1 MLVRLGVVACLFWLH
16 FAYATTLKIINIVPF
31 GSSSVKILF
40 NQEVKK
46 FKEVSLKN
54 FKSYLELE
62 AILTIP
68 KKHYQFSKQSSIT
81 IAQFSPK
88 LARVVISH
96 APKMTYEVKILKD
109 KLYVSIVEKKPLVR
123 HQMAPK
129 PPKHHAL
136 KHPTP
141 KPAPKSIKKEAKE
154 KTPIKHAHSKH
165 AHSPL
170 NERSAK
176 KEIPKKEIP
185 KKEILK
191 KEILKKEILKKEI
204 PKKEILKKEIP
215 KKEILKKEIP
225 KKEIPKKEILK
236 KEILK
241 KEILKKEILKKE
253 IPKKE
258 ILKKEIPKKEI
269 LKKEIPKKEIP
280 KKEILKKEIPK
291 KEILKKEILK
301 KEILKKEIP
310 KKEILKKEIPKK
322 EAENESKNQV
332 FIAEKNDTFIKTKRK
347 KHKKIVLD
355 AGHGGKDCGAMSAN
369 LVCEKD
375 IVLEVVKFLHK
386 ELKKRGY
393 SVLLT
398 RDKDIYI
405 DLVGRTEL
413 ANRKSADLFISV
425 HANSIPKHSTSN
437 AHGIETYF
445 LSTARSERARK
456 VAEQENK
463 DDVNLMDY
471 FSKSLLL
478 NSLNTQRLIVSN
490 KLAIDVQYGML
501 QSIRKNYPDV
511 VDGGVREGPFW
522 VLAGALMPS
531 ILIEIGYNS
540 HAIESKRIQS
550 KPYQKIL
557 AKGIADGIDSFF
569 SKND

>member
-16 FAYATTLKIINIVPF
+16 FACATTLKIINIVPF

-96 APKMTYEVKILKD
+96 ASKMTYEIKIFKD
-109 KLYVSIVEKKPLVR
+109 KLYVSIVEKKPLIR
-123 HQMAPK
+123 HQMVLK

-136 KHPTP
+136 KHTTPKPTP
-141 KPAPKSIKKEAKE
+141 KPIKKEAKE
-154 KTPIKHAHSKH
+154 KTPTKHVHSKH
-165 AHSPL
+165 AHPPL

-176 KEIPKKEIP
+176 KEIPKKE
-185 KKEILK
+185 
-191 KEILKKEILKKEI
+191 
-204 PKKEILKKEIP
+204 
-215 KKEILKKEIP
+215 
-225 KKEIPKKEILK
+225 
-236 KEILK
+236 
-241 KEILKKEILKKE
+241 
-253 IPKKE
+253 
-258 ILKKEIPKKEI
+258 
-269 LKKEIPKKEIP
+269 
-280 KKEILKKEIPK
+280 
-291 KEILKKEILK
+291 
-301 KEILKKEIP
+301 
-310 KKEILKKEIPKK
+310 
-322 EAENESKNQV
+322 AENEGKNQV
-332 FIAEKNDTFIKTKRK
+332 FIAEKNDAFIKTKRK

>member
-1 MLVRLGVVACLFWLH
+1 MH

-31 GSSSVKILF
+31 GSSSVKISF
-40 NQEVKK
+40 NQEIKK

-81 IAQFSPK
+81 IVQFSPK

-109 KLYVSIVEKKPLVR
+109 KLYVSIVEKKPLSR

-154 KTPIKHAHSKH
+154 VKEKTPTKHARSKH
-165 AHSPL
+165 AHSQW

-176 KEIPKKEIP
+176 KEIP
-185 KKEILK
+185 
-191 KEILKKEILKKEI
+191 
-204 PKKEILKKEIP
+204 
-215 KKEILKKEIP
+215 
-225 KKEIPKKEILK
+225 
-236 KEILK
+236 
-241 KEILKKEILKKE
+241 
-253 IPKKE
+253 
-258 ILKKEIPKKEI
+258 
-269 LKKEIPKKEIP
+269 
-280 KKEILKKEIPK
+280 
-291 KEILKKEILK
+291 
-301 KEILKKEIP
+301 
-310 KKEILKKEIPKK
+310 KKEIPKK

-332 FIAEKNDTFIKTKRK
+332 FIAEKNDAFIKTKRK

-405 DLVGRTEL
+405 DLVARTEL
-413 ANRKSADLFISV
+413 ANKKSADLFISV
-425 HANSIPKHSTSN
+425 HANSIPKRSTSN

-463 DDVNLMDY
+463 DNVNLMDY

-501 QSIRKNYPDV
+501 QSVRKNYPDV

>member
-16 FAYATTLKIINIVPF
+16 YAYATTLKITNIVPF
-31 GSSSVKILF
+31 GSSSVRISF

-68 KKHYQFSKQSSIT
+68 KKHYQFSKQSFIT

-88 LARVVISH
+88 LVRVVIGY

-109 KLYVSIVEKKPLVR
+109 KLYVSIMEKKPLIR
-123 HQMAPK
+123 HQMALK

-136 KHPTP
+136 KHQTPKPTP
-141 KPAPKSIKKEAKE
+141 KPIKKEAKKTKE
-154 KTPIKHAHSKH
+154 KTPTKHAHSKH

-176 KEIPKKEIP
+176 KEIPKKE
-185 KKEILK
+185 
-191 KEILKKEILKKEI
+191 
-204 PKKEILKKEIP
+204 
-215 KKEILKKEIP
+215 
-225 KKEIPKKEILK
+225 
-236 KEILK
+236 
-241 KEILKKEILKKE
+241 
-253 IPKKE
+253 
-258 ILKKEIPKKEI
+258 
-269 LKKEIPKKEIP
+269 
-280 KKEILKKEIPK
+280 
-291 KEILKKEILK
+291 
-301 KEILKKEIP
+301 
-310 KKEILKKEIPKK
+310 
-322 EAENESKNQV
+322 AENESKNPI
-332 FIAEKNDTFIKTKRK
+332 FITEKNDTWIKTKRK

-393 SVLLT
+393 SILLT

-405 DLVGRTEL
+405 DLVARTEL
-413 ANRKSADLFISV
+413 ANKKSADLFISV
-425 HANSIPKHSTSN
+425 HANSIPKRSTSN

-471 FSKSLLL
+471 FSKSLFL

-501 QSIRKNYPDV
+501 QSVRKNYPDV

>member
-16 FAYATTLKIINIVPF
+16 FAYATTLKIISIVPF

-96 APKMTYEVKILKD
+96 APKMTYEIKILKD

-136 KHPTP
+136 KHQTP
-141 KPAPKSIKKEAKE
+141 KPAPKPIKKEAKEAKE

-170 NERSAK
+170 NERSTK

-185 KKEILK
+185 KKEI
-191 KEILKKEILKKEI
+191 
-204 PKKEILKKEIP
+204 P
-215 KKEILKKEIP
+215 KKEIP
-225 KKEIPKKEILK
+225 KKEIP
-236 KEILK
+236 
-241 KEILKKEILKKE
+241 
-253 IPKKE
+253 
-258 ILKKEIPKKEI
+258 
-269 LKKEIPKKEIP
+269 
-280 KKEILKKEIPK
+280 
-291 KEILKKEILK
+291 
-301 KEILKKEIP
+301 
-310 KKEILKKEIPKK
+310 KKEIPKK

-332 FIAEKNDTFIKTKRK
+332 FIAEKNDAFIKTKRK

>member
-16 FAYATTLKIINIVPF
+16 YAYATTLKITNIVPF
-31 GSSSVKILF
+31 GSSSVKMVF
-40 NQEVKK
+40 NQEIKK
-46 FKEVSLKN
+46 FKEVPLKN

-68 KKHYQFSKQSSIT
+68 KKHYQFSKQSFIT

-88 LARVVISH
+88 LARVVIGY
-96 APKMTYEVKILKD
+96 APKMTYEIKILKD
-109 KLYVSIVEKKPLVR
+109 KLYVSIVEKKPLIR
-123 HQMAPK
+123 HQMVLK

-141 KPAPKSIKKEAKE
+141 KPIKKEAKEAKE
-154 KTPIKHAHSKH
+154 KTPTKHAHSKH
-165 AHSPL
+165 AHSQL

-185 KKEILK
+185 KKE
-191 KEILKKEILKKEI
+191 
-204 PKKEILKKEIP
+204 
-215 KKEILKKEIP
+215 
-225 KKEIPKKEILK
+225 
-236 KEILK
+236 
-241 KEILKKEILKKE
+241 
-253 IPKKE
+253 
-258 ILKKEIPKKEI
+258 
-269 LKKEIPKKEIP
+269 
-280 KKEILKKEIPK
+280 
-291 KEILKKEILK
+291 
-301 KEILKKEIP
+301 
-310 KKEILKKEIPKK
+310 
-322 EAENESKNQV
+322 AENESKNQI

-405 DLVGRTEL
+405 DLVARTEL
-413 ANRKSADLFISV
+413 ANKKSADLFISV

-478 NSLNTQRLIVSN
+478 NSLNTQRLIISN

-501 QSIRKNYPDV
+501 QSVRKNYPDV

>member
-1 MLVRLGVVACLFWLH
+1 MLVRLGVVACLLWLH
-16 FAYATTLKIINIVPF
+16 FACATTLKITNIVPF

-46 FKEVSLKN
+46 FKEVPLKN

-62 AILTIP
+62 AVLTIP
-68 KKHYQFSKQSSIT
+68 KKHYQFSKQSFIT

-88 LARVVISH
+88 LVRVVIGY
-96 APKMTYEVKILKD
+96 APKMTYEIKILKD
-109 KLYVSIVEKKPLVR
+109 KLYVSIVEKKPLIR
-123 HQMAPK
+123 HQMVLK

-136 KHPTP
+136 KHTTPKPTP
-141 KPAPKSIKKEAKE
+141 KPIKKEAKKSKETKE
-154 KTPIKHAHSKH
+154 KTPTKHAHSKH

-170 NERSAK
+170 NERSA
-176 KEIPKKEIP
+176 
-185 KKEILK
+185 
-191 KEILKKEILKKEI
+191 
-204 PKKEILKKEIP
+204 
-215 KKEILKKEIP
+215 
-225 KKEIPKKEILK
+225 KKEILK

-253 IPKKE
+253 I
-258 ILKKEIPKKEI
+258 L
-269 LKKEIPKKEIP
+269 
-280 KKEILKKEIPK
+280 
-291 KEILKKEILK
+291 
-301 KEILKKEIP
+301 
-310 KKEILKKEIPKK
+310 KK

>member
-16 FAYATTLKIINIVPF
+16 FAYATTLKITNIVPF

-40 NQEVKK
+40 NQEIKK
-46 FKEVSLKN
+46 FKEVPLKN

-62 AILTIP
+62 AVLTIP
-68 KKHYQFSKQSSIT
+68 KKHYQFSKQSFIT

-88 LARVVISH
+88 LARVVIGY
-96 APKMTYEVKILKD
+96 APKMTYEIKILKD
-109 KLYVSIVEKKPLVR
+109 KLYVSIVEKKPLAR
-123 HQMAPK
+123 HQMVLK

-136 KHPTP
+136 KHTTPKPTP
-141 KPAPKSIKKEAKE
+141 KPIKKEAKKSKETKE
-154 KTPIKHAHSKH
+154 KTLIKHAHSKH

-176 KEIPKKEIP
+176 KEIPKKE
-185 KKEILK
+185 
-191 KEILKKEILKKEI
+191 
-204 PKKEILKKEIP
+204 
-215 KKEILKKEIP
+215 
-225 KKEIPKKEILK
+225 
-236 KEILK
+236 
-241 KEILKKEILKKE
+241 
-253 IPKKE
+253 
-258 ILKKEIPKKEI
+258 
-269 LKKEIPKKEIP
+269 
-280 KKEILKKEIPK
+280 
-291 KEILKKEILK
+291 
-301 KEILKKEIP
+301 
-310 KKEILKKEIPKK
+310 
-322 EAENESKNQV
+322 AENKGKNQV
-332 FIAEKNDTFIKTKRK
+332 FIAEKNDTSIKTKRK

-405 DLVGRTEL
+405 DLVARTEL
-413 ANRKSADLFISV
+413 ANKKGADLFISV

>member
-1 MLVRLGVVACLFWLH
+1 MLVRLGVVACLLWLH
-16 FAYATTLKIINIVPF
+16 FAYATTLKITNIVPF

-62 AILTIP
+62 AVLTIP
-68 KKHYQFSKQSSIT
+68 KKHYQFSKQSFIT

-88 LARVVISH
+88 LARVVIGY
-96 APKMTYEVKILKD
+96 APKMTYEIKILKD
-109 KLYVSIVEKKPLVR
+109 KLYVSIVEKKPLAR
-123 HQMAPK
+123 HQMVLK

-136 KHPTP
+136 KHTTPKPTP
-141 KPAPKSIKKEAKE
+141 KPIKKEAKEAKE

-165 AHSPL
+165 THSPL
-170 NERSAK
+170 NERSV
-176 KEIPKKEIP
+176 
-185 KKEILK
+185 KKEIL
-191 KEILKKEILKKEI
+191 
-204 PKKEILKKEIP
+204 
-215 KKEILKKEIP
+215 
-225 KKEIPKKEILK
+225 
-236 KEILK
+236 
-241 KEILKKEILKKE
+241 
-253 IPKKE
+253 
-258 ILKKEIPKKEI
+258 
-269 LKKEIPKKEIP
+269 
-280 KKEILKKEIPK
+280 
-291 KEILKKEILK
+291 
-301 KEILKKEIP
+301 
-310 KKEILKKEIPKK
+310 KK

-332 FIAEKNDTFIKTKRK
+332 FIAEKNDAFIKTKRK

-405 DLVGRTEL
+405 DLVARTEL
-413 ANRKSADLFISV
+413 ANKKSADLFISV

-501 QSIRKNYPDV
+501 QSVRKNYPDV

>member
-1 MLVRLGVVACLFWLH
+1 MH

-31 GSSSVKILF
+31 GSSSVKISF
-40 NQEVKK
+40 NQEIKK

-96 APKMTYEVKILKD
+96 ATKMTYEVKILKD
-109 KLYVSIVEKKPLVR
+109 KLYVSIMEKKPLTK

-129 PPKHHAL
+129 PPKHRTL

-154 KTPIKHAHSKH
+154 VKEKTPTKHVRSKH
-165 AHSPL
+165 VHSQL
-170 NERSAK
+170 NERSA
-176 KEIPKKEIP
+176 
-185 KKEILK
+185 
-191 KEILKKEILKKEI
+191 
-204 PKKEILKKEIP
+204 
-215 KKEILKKEIP
+215 
-225 KKEIPKKEILK
+225 
-236 KEILK
+236 
-241 KEILKKEILKKE
+241 
-253 IPKKE
+253 
-258 ILKKEIPKKEI
+258 
-269 LKKEIPKKEIP
+269 
-280 KKEILKKEIPK
+280 
-291 KEILKKEILK
+291 
-301 KEILKKEIP
+301 
-310 KKEILKKEIPKK
+310 KKEIPKK

-332 FIAEKNDTFIKTKRK
+332 FIAEKNDAFIKTKRK

-405 DLVGRTEL
+405 DLVARTEL
-413 ANRKSADLFISV
+413 ANKKSADLFISV
-425 HANSIPKHSTSN
+425 HANSIPKRSTSN

-463 DDVNLMDY
+463 DNVNLMDY

>member
-16 FAYATTLKIINIVPF
+16 FAYATTLKITNIVPF

-40 NQEVKK
+40 NQEIKK
-46 FKEVSLKN
+46 FKEVPLKN

-62 AILTIP
+62 AVLTIP
-68 KKHYQFSKQSSIT
+68 KKHYQFSKQSFIT

-88 LARVVISH
+88 LARVVIGY
-96 APKMTYEVKILKD
+96 APKMTYEIKILKD
-109 KLYVSIVEKKPLVR
+109 KLYVSIVEKKPLIR
-123 HQMAPK
+123 HQMVLK

-136 KHPTP
+136 KHTTPKPTP
-141 KPAPKSIKKEAKE
+141 KPIKKEAKKTKE
-154 KTPIKHAHSKH
+154 KTPTKHAHSKH
-165 AHSPL
+165 THSPL
-170 NERSAK
+170 NERSA
-176 KEIPKKEIP
+176 
-185 KKEILK
+185 
-191 KEILKKEILKKEI
+191 
-204 PKKEILKKEIP
+204 
-215 KKEILKKEIP
+215 
-225 KKEIPKKEILK
+225 
-236 KEILK
+236 
-241 KEILKKEILKKE
+241 
-253 IPKKE
+253 
-258 ILKKEIPKKEI
+258 
-269 LKKEIPKKEIP
+269 
-280 KKEILKKEIPK
+280 
-291 KEILKKEILK
+291 
-301 KEILKKEIP
+301 
-310 KKEILKKEIPKK
+310 KKEIPKK

-332 FIAEKNDTFIKTKRK
+332 FIAEKNDAFIKTKRK

-405 DLVGRTEL
+405 DLVARTEL

>member
-1 MLVRLGVVACLFWLH
+1 MH

-31 GSSSVKILF
+31 GSSSVKISF
-40 NQEVKK
+40 NQEIKK

-81 IAQFSPK
+81 IAQFNPK
-88 LARVVISH
+88 LARVVIGH

-109 KLYVSIVEKKPLVR
+109 KLYVSIVEKKPLTR

-141 KPAPKSIKKEAKE
+141 KPTPKSIKKEAKE
-154 KTPIKHAHSKH
+154 VKEKTPTKHARSKH
-165 AHSPL
+165 AHSQL
-170 NERSAK
+170 NERSA
-176 KEIPKKEIP
+176 
-185 KKEILK
+185 
-191 KEILKKEILKKEI
+191 
-204 PKKEILKKEIP
+204 
-215 KKEILKKEIP
+215 
-225 KKEIPKKEILK
+225 
-236 KEILK
+236 
-241 KEILKKEILKKE
+241 
-253 IPKKE
+253 
-258 ILKKEIPKKEI
+258 
-269 LKKEIPKKEIP
+269 
-280 KKEILKKEIPK
+280 
-291 KEILKKEILK
+291 
-301 KEILKKEIP
+301 
-310 KKEILKKEIPKK
+310 KKEIPKK

-332 FIAEKNDTFIKTKRK
+332 LIAEKNDASIKTKRK

-405 DLVGRTEL
+405 DLVARTEL
-413 ANRKSADLFISV
+413 ANKKSADLFISV
-425 HANSIPKHSTSN
+425 HANSIPKRSTSN

-471 FSKSLLL
+471 FSRSLLL
-478 NSLNTQRLIVSN
+478 NSLNTQRLIISN

>member
-1 MLVRLGVVACLFWLH
+1 MLVRLGVVACLLWLH
-16 FAYATTLKIINIVPF
+16 YACATTLKITNIVPF
-31 GSSSVKILF
+31 GSSSVKMVF

-62 AILTIP
+62 AVLTIP

-88 LARVVISH
+88 LVRVVISY
-96 APKMTYEVKILKD
+96 APKMTYEIKILKD
-109 KLYVSIVEKKPLVR
+109 KLYVSIVEKKPLIR

-141 KPAPKSIKKEAKE
+141 KPAPKSIKKEAKKSQETKE
-154 KTPIKHAHSKH
+154 KTPTKHVHSKH

-170 NERSAK
+170 NERNAK

-185 KKEILK
+185 KKEI
-191 KEILKKEILKKEI
+191 
-204 PKKEILKKEIP
+204 
-215 KKEILKKEIP
+215 P
-225 KKEIPKKEILK
+225 KKEIP
-236 KEILK
+236 
-241 KEILKKEILKKE
+241 
-253 IPKKE
+253 
-258 ILKKEIPKKEI
+258 
-269 LKKEIPKKEIP
+269 
-280 KKEILKKEIPK
+280 
-291 KEILKKEILK
+291 
-301 KEILKKEIP
+301 
-310 KKEILKKEIPKK
+310 KKEIPKK

-355 AGHGGKDCGAMSAN
+355 AGHGGKDCGAMSVN

-405 DLVGRTEL
+405 DLVARTEL
-413 ANRKSADLFISV
+413 ANKKGADLFISV
-425 HANSIPKHSTSN
+425 HANSIPKRSTSN

-501 QSIRKNYPDV
+501 QSVRKNYPDV

>member
-46 FKEVSLKN
+46 FKEVPLKN

-62 AILTIP
+62 AVLTIP

-88 LARVVISH
+88 LARVVIGY

-109 KLYVSIVEKKPLVR
+109 KLYVSIVEKKPLKK
-123 HQMAPK
+123 HQLAPN

-141 KPAPKSIKKEAKE
+141 KPTHKSIKKEAKEAKE
-154 KTPIKHAHSKH
+154 KTPIKHVHSKH

-170 NERSAK
+170 NERSA
-176 KEIPKKEIP
+176 
-185 KKEILK
+185 
-191 KEILKKEILKKEI
+191 
-204 PKKEILKKEIP
+204 
-215 KKEILKKEIP
+215 
-225 KKEIPKKEILK
+225 KKEILK

-253 IPKKE
+253 
-258 ILKKEIPKKEI
+258 
-269 LKKEIPKKEIP
+269 
-280 KKEILKKEIPK
+280 
-291 KEILKKEILK
+291 
-301 KEILKKEIP
+301 
-310 KKEILKKEIPKK
+310 
-322 EAENESKNQV
+322 AENESKNPI
-332 FIAEKNDTFIKTKRK
+332 FIAEKKDTFIKTKRK

-425 HANSIPKHSTSN
+425 HANSIPKRSTSN

>member
-31 GSSSVKILF
+31 GSSSVKISF

-68 KKHYQFSKQSSIT
+68 KKHYQFSKQSFIT

-109 KLYVSIVEKKPLVR
+109 KLYVSIVEKKPLIR

-129 PPKHHAL
+129 PPKHRTLKHHAP

-154 KTPIKHAHSKH
+154 IKEKTPTKHAHSKH
-165 AHSPL
+165 VHSQW
-170 NERSAK
+170 NERSA
-176 KEIPKKEIP
+176 
-185 KKEILK
+185 
-191 KEILKKEILKKEI
+191 
-204 PKKEILKKEIP
+204 
-215 KKEILKKEIP
+215 
-225 KKEIPKKEILK
+225 
-236 KEILK
+236 
-241 KEILKKEILKKE
+241 
-253 IPKKE
+253 
-258 ILKKEIPKKEI
+258 
-269 LKKEIPKKEIP
+269 
-280 KKEILKKEIPK
+280 
-291 KEILKKEILK
+291 
-301 KEILKKEIP
+301 
-310 KKEILKKEIPKK
+310 KKEIPKK
-322 EAENESKNQV
+322 EAENESKNQI
-332 FIAEKNDTFIKTKRK
+332 FIAEKNDTWIKTKRK

-413 ANRKSADLFISV
+413 ANKKGADLFISV
-425 HANSIPKHSTSN
+425 HANSIPKRSTSN

-471 FSKSLLL
+471 FSKSLFL

-501 QSIRKNYPDV
+501 QSVRKNYPDV

>member
-1 MLVRLGVVACLFWLH
+1 MLVRLGVVACLLWLH

-31 GSSSVKILF
+31 GSISVKISF
-40 NQEVKK
+40 NQEIKK

-88 LARVVISH
+88 LVRVVISH

-109 KLYVSIVEKKPLVR
+109 KLYVSIVEKRPLTR
-123 HQMAPK
+123 HQMVPK

-136 KHPTP
+136 KHSTP

-154 KTPIKHAHSKH
+154 IKEKTPTKHARSKH
-165 AHSPL
+165 AHSQL

-176 KEIPKKEIP
+176 KEIPKKE
-185 KKEILK
+185 
-191 KEILKKEILKKEI
+191 
-204 PKKEILKKEIP
+204 
-215 KKEILKKEIP
+215 
-225 KKEIPKKEILK
+225 
-236 KEILK
+236 
-241 KEILKKEILKKE
+241 
-253 IPKKE
+253 
-258 ILKKEIPKKEI
+258 
-269 LKKEIPKKEIP
+269 
-280 KKEILKKEIPK
+280 
-291 KEILKKEILK
+291 
-301 KEILKKEIP
+301 
-310 KKEILKKEIPKK
+310 
-322 EAENESKNQV
+322 AENEGKNQV
-332 FIAEKNDTFIKTKRK
+332 FIAEKNDTFIKNKHK

-405 DLVGRTEL
+405 DLVARTEL
-413 ANRKSADLFISV
+413 ANKKSADLFISV
-425 HANSIPKHSTSN
+425 HANSIPKRSTSN

-463 DDVNLMDY
+463 DNVNLMDY

-478 NSLNTQRLIVSN
+478 NSLNTQRLVVSN

>member
-16 FAYATTLKIINIVPF
+16 YAYATTLKIINIVPF
-31 GSSSVKILF
+31 GSSSVKISF

-96 APKMTYEVKILKD
+96 APKMTYEIKILKD

-136 KHPTP
+136 KHQTP
-141 KPAPKSIKKEAKE
+141 KPTPKSIKKEAKE
-154 KTPIKHAHSKH
+154 AKEKTPTKHARSKH

-176 KEIPKKEIP
+176 KEIPKKE
-185 KKEILK
+185 
-191 KEILKKEILKKEI
+191 
-204 PKKEILKKEIP
+204 
-215 KKEILKKEIP
+215 
-225 KKEIPKKEILK
+225 
-236 KEILK
+236 
-241 KEILKKEILKKE
+241 
-253 IPKKE
+253 
-258 ILKKEIPKKEI
+258 
-269 LKKEIPKKEIP
+269 
-280 KKEILKKEIPK
+280 
-291 KEILKKEILK
+291 
-301 KEILKKEIP
+301 
-310 KKEILKKEIPKK
+310 
-322 EAENESKNQV
+322 AENEGKNQV
-332 FIAEKNDTFIKTKRK
+332 FIAEKNDAFIKNKHK

-405 DLVGRTEL
+405 DLVRRTEL

-425 HANSIPKHSTSN
+425 HANSIPKRSTSN

>member
-1 MLVRLGVVACLFWLH
+1 MRLGVVACFLWLH
-16 FAYATTLKIINIVPF
+16 FACATTLKITNIVPF
-31 GSSSVKILF
+31 GSSSVKMVF

-68 KKHYQFSKQSSIT
+68 KKHYQFSKQSFIT
-81 IAQFSPK
+81 IVQFSPK
-88 LARVVISH
+88 LARVVIGY

-109 KLYVSIVEKKPLVR
+109 KLYVSIVEKKPLTR

-136 KHPTP
+136 KHQTP
-141 KPAPKSIKKEAKE
+141 KPAPKPIKKEAKE
-154 KTPIKHAHSKH
+154 KTTKHAHSKQTH
-165 AHSPL
+165 PPL

-176 KEIPKKEIP
+176 KEIPKKE
-185 KKEILK
+185 
-191 KEILKKEILKKEI
+191 
-204 PKKEILKKEIP
+204 
-215 KKEILKKEIP
+215 
-225 KKEIPKKEILK
+225 
-236 KEILK
+236 
-241 KEILKKEILKKE
+241 
-253 IPKKE
+253 
-258 ILKKEIPKKEI
+258 
-269 LKKEIPKKEIP
+269 
-280 KKEILKKEIPK
+280 
-291 KEILKKEILK
+291 
-301 KEILKKEIP
+301 
-310 KKEILKKEIPKK
+310 
-322 EAENESKNQV
+322 AENESKNPI

-405 DLVGRTEL
+405 DLVARTEL
-413 ANRKSADLFISV
+413 ANKKSADLFISV
-425 HANSIPKHSTSN
+425 HANSIPKRSTSN

-471 FSKSLLL
+471 FSKSLFL

>member
-31 GSSSVKILF
+31 GSSSVKISF
-40 NQEVKK
+40 NQEIKK

-109 KLYVSIVEKKPLVR
+109 KLYVSIVEKKPLSR

-129 PPKHHAL
+129 PPKHQTL
-136 KHPTP
+136 KHQAP
-141 KPAPKSIKKEAKE
+141 KPTLKSIKKEAKE
-154 KTPIKHAHSKH
+154 AKEKTPTKHAHSKH
-165 AHSPL
+165 THSQL
-170 NERSAK
+170 NERSA
-176 KEIPKKEIP
+176 
-185 KKEILK
+185 
-191 KEILKKEILKKEI
+191 
-204 PKKEILKKEIP
+204 
-215 KKEILKKEIP
+215 
-225 KKEIPKKEILK
+225 
-236 KEILK
+236 
-241 KEILKKEILKKE
+241 
-253 IPKKE
+253 
-258 ILKKEIPKKEI
+258 
-269 LKKEIPKKEIP
+269 
-280 KKEILKKEIPK
+280 
-291 KEILKKEILK
+291 
-301 KEILKKEIP
+301 
-310 KKEILKKEIPKK
+310 KKEIPKK

-332 FIAEKNDTFIKTKRK
+332 FIAEKNDAFIKTKRK

-405 DLVGRTEL
+405 DLVARTEL
-413 ANRKSADLFISV
+413 ANKKSADLFISV
-425 HANSIPKHSTSN
+425 HANSIPKRSTSN

-463 DDVNLMDY
+463 DNVNLMDY

>member
-16 FAYATTLKIINIVPF
+16 FACATTLKIINIVPF

-46 FKEVSLKN
+46 FKEVPLKN

-68 KKHYQFSKQSSIT
+68 KKHYQFSKQSFIT

-96 APKMTYEVKILKD
+96 VPKMTYEIKILKD
-109 KLYVSIVEKKPLVR
+109 KLYVSIVEKKPLIR
-123 HQMAPK
+123 HQMVLK

-141 KPAPKSIKKEAKE
+141 KPTPKPIKKEAKE

-165 AHSPL
+165 THSQL
-170 NERSAK
+170 NDRSA
-176 KEIPKKEIP
+176 
-185 KKEILK
+185 
-191 KEILKKEILKKEI
+191 
-204 PKKEILKKEIP
+204 
-215 KKEILKKEIP
+215 
-225 KKEIPKKEILK
+225 
-236 KEILK
+236 
-241 KEILKKEILKKE
+241 
-253 IPKKE
+253 
-258 ILKKEIPKKEI
+258 
-269 LKKEIPKKEIP
+269 
-280 KKEILKKEIPK
+280 
-291 KEILKKEILK
+291 
-301 KEILKKEIP
+301 
-310 KKEILKKEIPKK
+310 KKEIPKK

-332 FIAEKNDTFIKTKRK
+332 FIAEKNDAFSKTKRK

-425 HANSIPKHSTSN
+425 HANSIPKRSTSN

-501 QSIRKNYPDV
+501 QSVRKNYPDV

>member
-1 MLVRLGVVACLFWLH
+1 MRLGVVACLFWLH

-31 GSSSVKILF
+31 GSSSVKISF

-96 APKMTYEVKILKD
+96 APKMTYEIKILKD
-109 KLYVSIVEKKPLVR
+109 KLYVSIVEKKPLAK

-141 KPAPKSIKKEAKE
+141 KPAPKPIKKEAKEAKE
-154 KTPIKHAHSKH
+154 KTPTKHAHSKH
-165 AHSPL
+165 THSPL
-170 NERSAK
+170 NKRSAK
-176 KEIPKKEIP
+176 KEI
-185 KKEILK
+185 L
-191 KEILKKEILKKEI
+191 
-204 PKKEILKKEIP
+204 
-215 KKEILKKEIP
+215 
-225 KKEIPKKEILK
+225 
-236 KEILK
+236 
-241 KEILKKEILKKE
+241 
-253 IPKKE
+253 
-258 ILKKEIPKKEI
+258 
-269 LKKEIPKKEIP
+269 
-280 KKEILKKEIPK
+280 
-291 KEILKKEILK
+291 
-301 KEILKKEIP
+301 
-310 KKEILKKEIPKK
+310 KK

-332 FIAEKNDTFIKTKRK
+332 FIAEKNDAFIKTKRK

-425 HANSIPKHSTSN
+425 HANSIPKRSTSN

>member
-16 FAYATTLKIINIVPF
+16 FAYATTLKIINVVPF

-40 NQEVKK
+40 NQEIKK

-62 AILTIP
+62 AVLTIP

-109 KLYVSIVEKKPLVR
+109 KLYVSIVEKKPLIR
-123 HQMAPK
+123 HQMVLK

-136 KHPTP
+136 KHTTP
-141 KPAPKSIKKEAKE
+141 KPAPKPIKKEAKKSKEAKE
-154 KTPIKHAHSKH
+154 KTPTKHAHLKH

-170 NERSAK
+170 NERSA
-176 KEIPKKEIP
+176 
-185 KKEILK
+185 
-191 KEILKKEILKKEI
+191 
-204 PKKEILKKEIP
+204 
-215 KKEILKKEIP
+215 
-225 KKEIPKKEILK
+225 
-236 KEILK
+236 
-241 KEILKKEILKKE
+241 
-253 IPKKE
+253 
-258 ILKKEIPKKEI
+258 
-269 LKKEIPKKEIP
+269 
-280 KKEILKKEIPK
+280 
-291 KEILKKEILK
+291 
-301 KEILKKEIP
+301 
-310 KKEILKKEIPKK
+310 KKEIPKK

-332 FIAEKNDTFIKTKRK
+332 FIAEKNDTFIKTKHK

-405 DLVGRTEL
+405 DLVARTEL
-413 ANRKSADLFISV
+413 ANKKEADLFISV
-425 HANSIPKHSTSN
+425 HANSIPKRSTSN

-471 FSKSLLL
+471 FSKSLFL

-501 QSIRKNYPDV
+501 QSVRKNYPDV

>member
-1 MLVRLGVVACLFWLH
+1 MH
-16 FAYATTLKIINIVPF
+16 FACATTLKIINIVPF
-31 GSSSVKILF
+31 GSSSVKISF
-40 NQEVKK
+40 NQEIKK

-109 KLYVSIVEKKPLVR
+109 KLYVSIVEKKPLSR

-154 KTPIKHAHSKH
+154 IKEKTPTKHARSKH
-165 AHSPL
+165 THSQL

-185 KKEILK
+185 KKEI
-191 KEILKKEILKKEI
+191 
-204 PKKEILKKEIP
+204 P
-215 KKEILKKEIP
+215 
-225 KKEIPKKEILK
+225 
-236 KEILK
+236 
-241 KEILKKEILKKE
+241 
-253 IPKKE
+253 
-258 ILKKEIPKKEI
+258 
-269 LKKEIPKKEIP
+269 
-280 KKEILKKEIPK
+280 
-291 KEILKKEILK
+291 
-301 KEILKKEIP
+301 
-310 KKEILKKEIPKK
+310 KKEIPKK

-332 FIAEKNDTFIKTKRK
+332 FIAEKNDTFIKNKRK

-405 DLVGRTEL
+405 DLVARTEL
-413 ANRKSADLFISV
+413 ANKKSADLFISV
-425 HANSIPKHSTSN
+425 HANSIPKRSTSN

-463 DDVNLMDY
+463 DNVNLMDY

-501 QSIRKNYPDV
+501 QSVRKNYPDV

>member
-1 MLVRLGVVACLFWLH
+1 MV
-16 FAYATTLKIINIVPF
+16 
-31 GSSSVKILF
+31 F
-40 NQEVKK
+40 NQEIKK

-68 KKHYQFSKQSSIT
+68 KKHYQFSKQSFIT

-88 LARVVISH
+88 LVRVVIGYD
-96 APKMTYEVKILKD
+96 PKMTYEIKILKN
-109 KLYVSIVEKKPLVR
+109 KLYVSIMEKKPLIR
-123 HQMAPK
+123 HQITPK

-136 KHPTP
+136 KHTTP
-141 KPAPKSIKKEAKE
+141 KPAPKPIKKEAKKSKDTKE
-154 KTPIKHAHSKH
+154 KTPTKHARSKH

-170 NERSAK
+170 NERST
-176 KEIPKKEIP
+176 
-185 KKEILK
+185 
-191 KEILKKEILKKEI
+191 
-204 PKKEILKKEIP
+204 
-215 KKEILKKEIP
+215 
-225 KKEIPKKEILK
+225 
-236 KEILK
+236 
-241 KEILKKEILKKE
+241 
-253 IPKKE
+253 
-258 ILKKEIPKKEI
+258 
-269 LKKEIPKKEIP
+269 
-280 KKEILKKEIPK
+280 
-291 KEILKKEILK
+291 
-301 KEILKKEIP
+301 
-310 KKEILKKEIPKK
+310 KKEIPKK
-322 EAENESKNQV
+322 EAENEGKNQV
-332 FIAEKNDTFIKTKRK
+332 FIAEKNDAFIKTKRK

-405 DLVGRTEL
+405 DLVARTEL
-413 ANRKSADLFISV
+413 ANKKSADLFISV
-425 HANSIPKHSTSN
+425 HANSIPKRSTSN

-463 DDVNLMDY
+463 DNVNLMDY

>member
-1 MLVRLGVVACLFWLH
+1 MRLGVVACLFWLH
-16 FAYATTLKIINIVPF
+16 FACATTLKIIHIVPF
-31 GSSSVKILF
+31 GSSSVKISF
-40 NQEVKK
+40 NQEIKK

-68 KKHYQFSKQSSIT
+68 KKHYQFSKQSFIT
-81 IAQFSPK
+81 IVQFSPK
-88 LARVVISH
+88 LVRVVISH

-109 KLYVSIVEKKPLVR
+109 KLYVSIVEKKPLTR

-129 PPKHHAL
+129 PPKHQAL
-136 KHPTP
+136 KHQTP
-141 KPAPKSIKKEAKE
+141 KPTPKSIKKEAKE
-154 KTPIKHAHSKH
+154 AKEKTPTKHARSKH
-165 AHSPL
+165 THSQL

-176 KEIPKKEIP
+176 KEIPKKE
-185 KKEILK
+185 
-191 KEILKKEILKKEI
+191 
-204 PKKEILKKEIP
+204 
-215 KKEILKKEIP
+215 
-225 KKEIPKKEILK
+225 
-236 KEILK
+236 
-241 KEILKKEILKKE
+241 
-253 IPKKE
+253 
-258 ILKKEIPKKEI
+258 
-269 LKKEIPKKEIP
+269 
-280 KKEILKKEIPK
+280 
-291 KEILKKEILK
+291 
-301 KEILKKEIP
+301 
-310 KKEILKKEIPKK
+310 
-322 EAENESKNQV
+322 AENEGKNQV
-332 FIAEKNDTFIKTKRK
+332 FIAEKNDAFIKTKRK

-405 DLVGRTEL
+405 DLVARTEL
-413 ANRKSADLFISV
+413 ANKKSADLFISV
-425 HANSIPKHSTSN
+425 HANSIPKRSTSN

-463 DDVNLMDY
+463 DNVNLMDY

>member
-1 MLVRLGVVACLFWLH
+1 MLVRLGVVACLLWLH
-16 FAYATTLKIINIVPF
+16 FAYATTLKITNIVPF
-31 GSSSVKILF
+31 GSSSVKMVF

-46 FKEVSLKN
+46 FKEVPLKN

-68 KKHYQFSKQSSIT
+68 KKHYQFSKQSFIT

-88 LARVVISH
+88 LARVVIGY
-96 APKMTYEVKILKD
+96 APKMTYEVKILKN
-109 KLYVSIVEKKPLVR
+109 KLYVSIVEKKPLIR
-123 HQMAPK
+123 YQMALK

-136 KHPTP
+136 KHTTP
-141 KPAPKSIKKEAKE
+141 KPAPKPIKKEAKE
-154 KTPIKHAHSKH
+154 VKEKTPTKHAHSKH

-170 NERSAK
+170 NERNA
-176 KEIPKKEIP
+176 
-185 KKEILK
+185 
-191 KEILKKEILKKEI
+191 
-204 PKKEILKKEIP
+204 
-215 KKEILKKEIP
+215 
-225 KKEIPKKEILK
+225 
-236 KEILK
+236 
-241 KEILKKEILKKE
+241 
-253 IPKKE
+253 
-258 ILKKEIPKKEI
+258 
-269 LKKEIPKKEIP
+269 
-280 KKEILKKEIPK
+280 
-291 KEILKKEILK
+291 
-301 KEILKKEIP
+301 
-310 KKEILKKEIPKK
+310 KKEIPKK

-398 RDKDIYI
+398 RDKDNYI
-405 DLVGRTEL
+405 DLVARTEL
-413 ANRKSADLFISV
+413 ANKKGADLFISV
-425 HANSIPKHSTSN
+425 HANSIPKRSTSN

-471 FSKSLLL
+471 FSKSLFL

-501 QSIRKNYPDV
+501 QSVRKNYPDV

>member
-16 FAYATTLKIINIVPF
+16 YAYATTLKITNVVPF
-31 GSSSVKILF
+31 GSSSVKMVF

-46 FKEVSLKN
+46 FKEVPLKN

-62 AILTIP
+62 AVLTIP

-88 LARVVISH
+88 LARVVIGYAS
-96 APKMTYEVKILKD
+96 KMTYEVKILKN
-109 KLYVSIVEKKPLVR
+109 KLYVSIVEKKPLIR

-136 KHPTP
+136 KHQTPKPTP
-141 KPAPKSIKKEAKE
+141 KPIKKEIKKTKE
-154 KTPIKHAHSKH
+154 KMSTKHAHSKPT
-165 AHSPL
+165 HSPL
-170 NERSAK
+170 NERST
-176 KEIPKKEIP
+176 
-185 KKEILK
+185 
-191 KEILKKEILKKEI
+191 
-204 PKKEILKKEIP
+204 
-215 KKEILKKEIP
+215 
-225 KKEIPKKEILK
+225 
-236 KEILK
+236 
-241 KEILKKEILKKE
+241 
-253 IPKKE
+253 
-258 ILKKEIPKKEI
+258 
-269 LKKEIPKKEIP
+269 
-280 KKEILKKEIPK
+280 
-291 KEILKKEILK
+291 
-301 KEILKKEIP
+301 
-310 KKEILKKEIPKK
+310 KKEIPKK
-322 EAENESKNQV
+322 EAENESKNQI
-332 FIAEKNDTFIKTKRK
+332 FIAEKNDTWIKTKRK

-405 DLVGRTEL
+405 DLVARTEL
-413 ANRKSADLFISV
+413 ANKKGADLFISV
-425 HANSIPKHSTSN
+425 HANSIPKRSTSN

-471 FSKSLLL
+471 FSKSLFL

-501 QSIRKNYPDV
+501 QSVRKNYPDV

>member
-16 FAYATTLKIINIVPF
+16 YAYATTLKITNIVPF
-31 GSSSVKILF
+31 GSSSVKMVF
-40 NQEVKK
+40 NQEIKK
-46 FKEVSLKN
+46 FKEVPLKN

-62 AILTIP
+62 AVLTIP
-68 KKHYQFSKQSSIT
+68 KKHYQFSKQSFIT

-88 LARVVISH
+88 LARVVIGY

-109 KLYVSIVEKKPLVR
+109 KLYISIVEKKPLAR
-123 HQMAPK
+123 HQITPK
-129 PPKHHAL
+129 PPKHHAP
-136 KHPTP
+136 KHQTP
-141 KPAPKSIKKEAKE
+141 KPAPKPIKKEAKE
-154 KTPIKHAHSKH
+154 VKEKTPTKHAHSKH

-185 KKEILK
+185 KKE
-191 KEILKKEILKKEI
+191 
-204 PKKEILKKEIP
+204 
-215 KKEILKKEIP
+215 
-225 KKEIPKKEILK
+225 
-236 KEILK
+236 
-241 KEILKKEILKKE
+241 
-253 IPKKE
+253 
-258 ILKKEIPKKEI
+258 
-269 LKKEIPKKEIP
+269 
-280 KKEILKKEIPK
+280 
-291 KEILKKEILK
+291 
-301 KEILKKEIP
+301 
-310 KKEILKKEIPKK
+310 
-322 EAENESKNQV
+322 AENESKNQI

-405 DLVGRTEL
+405 DLVARTEL
-413 ANRKSADLFISV
+413 ANKKSADLFISV
-425 HANSIPKHSTSN
+425 HANSIPKRSTSN

-471 FSKSLLL
+471 FSKSLFL

-501 QSIRKNYPDV
+501 QSVRKNYPDV

>member
-16 FAYATTLKIINIVPF
+16 FAYATTLKITNIVPF
-31 GSSSVKILF
+31 GSSSVKISF
-40 NQEVKK
+40 NQEIKK
-46 FKEVSLKN
+46 FKKVPLKN

-68 KKHYQFSKQSSIT
+68 KKHYQFSKQSFIA

-88 LARVVISH
+88 LARVVISY
-96 APKMTYEVKILKD
+96 APKMTYEVKILKNN
-109 KLYVSIVEKKPLVR
+109 LYVSIVEKKPLAKP
-123 HQMAPK
+123 QMAPK

-136 KHPTP
+136 KHQIL
-141 KPAPKSIKKEAKE
+141 KPAPKPIKKEAKEAKE
-154 KTPIKHAHSKH
+154 KTPIKHAHSQW
-165 AHSPL
+165 

-185 KKEILK
+185 KKEI
-191 KEILKKEILKKEI
+191 
-204 PKKEILKKEIP
+204 
-215 KKEILKKEIP
+215 P
-225 KKEIPKKEILK
+225 KKEIPKKES
-236 KEILK
+236 
-241 KEILKKEILKKE
+241 
-253 IPKKE
+253 
-258 ILKKEIPKKEI
+258 
-269 LKKEIPKKEIP
+269 
-280 KKEILKKEIPK
+280 
-291 KEILKKEILK
+291 
-301 KEILKKEIP
+301 
-310 KKEILKKEIPKK
+310 
-322 EAENESKNQV
+322 ENESKNQV
-332 FIAEKNDTFIKTKRK
+332 FITEKKDTSIKTKRK

-405 DLVGRTEL
+405 DLVARTEL
-413 ANRKSADLFISV
+413 ANKKNADLFISV
-425 HANSIPKHSTSN
+425 HANSIPKRSTSN

-471 FSKSLLL
+471 FSKSLFL

>member
-68 KKHYQFSKQSSIT
+68 KKHYQFSKQSFIT

-136 KHPTP
+136 KHHTP
-141 KPAPKSIKKEAKE
+141 KPAPKPIKKEAKEIKEAKE
-154 KTPIKHAHSKH
+154 KTPIKHARSKH
-165 AHSPL
+165 THSQL

-185 KKEILK
+185 KKEI
-191 KEILKKEILKKEI
+191 
-204 PKKEILKKEIP
+204 P
-215 KKEILKKEIP
+215 KKEIP
-225 KKEIPKKEILK
+225 KKEIPKKEI
-236 KEILK
+236 
-241 KEILKKEILKKE
+241 
-253 IPKKE
+253 P
-258 ILKKEIPKKEI
+258 
-269 LKKEIPKKEIP
+269 
-280 KKEILKKEIPK
+280 
-291 KEILKKEILK
+291 
-301 KEILKKEIP
+301 
-310 KKEILKKEIPKK
+310 KKEIPKK

-332 FIAEKNDTFIKTKRK
+332 FIAEKNDAFSKTKRK

-425 HANSIPKHSTSN
+425 HANSIPKRSTSN

-501 QSIRKNYPDV
+501 QSVRKNYPDV

>member
-31 GSSSVKILF
+31 GSSSVKISF
-40 NQEVKK
+40 NQEIKK

-109 KLYVSIVEKKPLVR
+109 KLYVSIVEKKPLSR

-129 PPKHHAL
+129 PPKHHVL

-154 KTPIKHAHSKH
+154 IKEKTPTKHARSKYTHSQ
-165 AHSPL
+165 L

-176 KEIPKKEIP
+176 KEIPKKE
-185 KKEILK
+185 
-191 KEILKKEILKKEI
+191 
-204 PKKEILKKEIP
+204 
-215 KKEILKKEIP
+215 
-225 KKEIPKKEILK
+225 
-236 KEILK
+236 
-241 KEILKKEILKKE
+241 
-253 IPKKE
+253 
-258 ILKKEIPKKEI
+258 
-269 LKKEIPKKEIP
+269 
-280 KKEILKKEIPK
+280 
-291 KEILKKEILK
+291 
-301 KEILKKEIP
+301 
-310 KKEILKKEIPKK
+310 
-322 EAENESKNQV
+322 AENEGKNQV

-405 DLVGRTEL
+405 DLVARTEL
-413 ANRKSADLFISV
+413 ANKKSADLFISV
-425 HANSIPKHSTSN
+425 HANSIPKRSTSN

-463 DDVNLMDY
+463 DNVNLMDY

>member
-31 GSSSVKILF
+31 GSSSVKIVF

-62 AILTIP
+62 AVLTIP
-68 KKHYQFSKQSSIT
+68 KKHYQFSKQSFIT

-88 LARVVISH
+88 LARVVIGY
-96 APKMTYEVKILKD
+96 APKMTYEIKILKD
-109 KLYVSIVEKKPLVR
+109 KLYVSIVEKKPLIR

-129 PPKHHAL
+129 PPKHRTL
-136 KHPTP
+136 KHQAP

-154 KTPIKHAHSKH
+154 VKEKTPTKHARSKH
-165 AHSPL
+165 AHSQW

-185 KKEILK
+185 KKEI
-191 KEILKKEILKKEI
+191 
-204 PKKEILKKEIP
+204 P
-215 KKEILKKEIP
+215 
-225 KKEIPKKEILK
+225 
-236 KEILK
+236 
-241 KEILKKEILKKE
+241 
-253 IPKKE
+253 
-258 ILKKEIPKKEI
+258 
-269 LKKEIPKKEIP
+269 
-280 KKEILKKEIPK
+280 
-291 KEILKKEILK
+291 
-301 KEILKKEIP
+301 
-310 KKEILKKEIPKK
+310 KKEIPKK

-332 FIAEKNDTFIKTKRK
+332 FIAEKNDTLIKTKRK

-355 AGHGGKDCGAMSAN
+355 AGHGGKDCGAMSSN

-405 DLVGRTEL
+405 DLVARTEL
-413 ANRKSADLFISV
+413 ANKKGADLFISV
-425 HANSIPKHSTSN
+425 HANSIPKRSTSN

-501 QSIRKNYPDV
+501 QSVRKNYPDV

>member
-16 FAYATTLKIINIVPF
+16 FACATTLKITNIVPF
-31 GSSSVKILF
+31 GSSSVKMVF
-40 NQEVKK
+40 NQEIKK
-46 FKEVSLKN
+46 FKEVPLKN

-62 AILTIP
+62 AVLTIP
-68 KKHYQFSKQSSIT
+68 KKHYQFSKQSFIT

-88 LARVVISH
+88 LVRVVISY
-96 APKMTYEVKILKD
+96 APKMTYEIKTLKD

-136 KHPTP
+136 KHHTP
-141 KPAPKSIKKEAKE
+141 KPAPKSIKKETKE
-154 KTPIKHAHSKH
+154 KTPTKHAHSKH

-176 KEIPKKEIP
+176 KEIPKKE
-185 KKEILK
+185 
-191 KEILKKEILKKEI
+191 
-204 PKKEILKKEIP
+204 
-215 KKEILKKEIP
+215 
-225 KKEIPKKEILK
+225 
-236 KEILK
+236 
-241 KEILKKEILKKE
+241 
-253 IPKKE
+253 
-258 ILKKEIPKKEI
+258 
-269 LKKEIPKKEIP
+269 
-280 KKEILKKEIPK
+280 
-291 KEILKKEILK
+291 
-301 KEILKKEIP
+301 
-310 KKEILKKEIPKK
+310 
-322 EAENESKNQV
+322 AENEGKNQV
-332 FIAEKNDTFIKTKRK
+332 FIAEKNETLIKTKRK

-405 DLVGRTEL
+405 DLVARTEL
-413 ANRKSADLFISV
+413 ANKKSADLFISV
-425 HANSIPKHSTSN
+425 HANSIPKRSTSN

-478 NSLNTQRLIVSN
+478 NSLNTQRLIISN

-501 QSIRKNYPDV
+501 QSVRKNYPDV

>member
-16 FAYATTLKIINIVPF
+16 YAYATTLKITNIVPF
-31 GSSSVKILF
+31 GSSSVRISF

-68 KKHYQFSKQSSIT
+68 KKHYQFSKQSFIT
-81 IAQFSPK
+81 IVQFSPK
-88 LARVVISH
+88 LARVVIGY

-109 KLYVSIVEKKPLVR
+109 KLYVSIMEKKPLIR
-123 HQMAPK
+123 HQMALK

-136 KHPTP
+136 KHQTPKPTP
-141 KPAPKSIKKEAKE
+141 KPIKKEAKKTKE
-154 KTPIKHAHSKH
+154 KTSTKHAHSKH

-185 KKEILK
+185 KKEI
-191 KEILKKEILKKEI
+191 
-204 PKKEILKKEIP
+204 
-215 KKEILKKEIP
+215 P
-225 KKEIPKKEILK
+225 KKEIP
-236 KEILK
+236 
-241 KEILKKEILKKE
+241 
-253 IPKKE
+253 
-258 ILKKEIPKKEI
+258 
-269 LKKEIPKKEIP
+269 
-280 KKEILKKEIPK
+280 
-291 KEILKKEILK
+291 
-301 KEILKKEIP
+301 
-310 KKEILKKEIPKK
+310 KKEIPKK
-322 EAENESKNQV
+322 EAENESKNQI
-332 FIAEKNDTFIKTKRK
+332 FIAEKNDTWIKTKRK

-405 DLVGRTEL
+405 DLVARTEL
-413 ANRKSADLFISV
+413 ANKKGADLFISV
-425 HANSIPKHSTSN
+425 HANSIPKRSTSN

-471 FSKSLLL
+471 FSKSLFL

-501 QSIRKNYPDV
+501 QSVRKNYPDV

>member
-16 FAYATTLKIINIVPF
+16 FACATTLKIINIVPF
-31 GSSSVKILF
+31 GSSSVKISF
-40 NQEVKK
+40 NQEIKK

-81 IAQFSPK
+81 IAQFNPK

-96 APKMTYEVKILKD
+96 APKMTYEIKILKD
-109 KLYVSIVEKKPLVR
+109 KLYVSIVEKKPLTR

-136 KHPTP
+136 KNQTP
-141 KPAPKSIKKEAKE
+141 KPATKSIKKEAKE
-154 KTPIKHAHSKH
+154 AKEKTPTKHARSKH
-165 AHSPL
+165 THSQL
-170 NERSAK
+170 NERSA
-176 KEIPKKEIP
+176 
-185 KKEILK
+185 
-191 KEILKKEILKKEI
+191 
-204 PKKEILKKEIP
+204 
-215 KKEILKKEIP
+215 
-225 KKEIPKKEILK
+225 
-236 KEILK
+236 
-241 KEILKKEILKKE
+241 
-253 IPKKE
+253 
-258 ILKKEIPKKEI
+258 
-269 LKKEIPKKEIP
+269 
-280 KKEILKKEIPK
+280 
-291 KEILKKEILK
+291 
-301 KEILKKEIP
+301 
-310 KKEILKKEIPKK
+310 KKEIPKK

-332 FIAEKNDTFIKTKRK
+332 FIAEKNDTFVKTKRK

-405 DLVGRTEL
+405 DLVARTEL
-413 ANRKSADLFISV
+413 ANKKSADLFISV
-425 HANSIPKHSTSN
+425 HANSIPKRSTSN

-463 DDVNLMDY
+463 DNVNLMDY

>member
-96 APKMTYEVKILKD
+96 TPKMTYEVKILKD

-123 HQMAPK
+123 HKMAPK

-154 KTPIKHAHSKH
+154 TKEKTPTKHARSKH

-170 NERSAK
+170 NERSSK

-185 KKEILK
+185 
-191 KEILKKEILKKEI
+191 
-204 PKKEILKKEIP
+204 
-215 KKEILKKEIP
+215 
-225 KKEIPKKEILK
+225 
-236 KEILK
+236 
-241 KEILKKEILKKE
+241 
-253 IPKKE
+253 
-258 ILKKEIPKKEI
+258 
-269 LKKEIPKKEIP
+269 
-280 KKEILKKEIPK
+280 
-291 KEILKKEILK
+291 
-301 KEILKKEIP
+301 
-310 KKEILKKEIPKK
+310 KKEIPKK

-332 FIAEKNDTFIKTKRK
+332 FIAEKNDAFIKTKRK

-386 ELKKRGY
+386 ELKTRGY

>member
-1 MLVRLGVVACLFWLH
+1 MH
-16 FAYATTLKIINIVPF
+16 FACATTLKIINIVPF
-31 GSSSVKILF
+31 GSSSVKISF
-40 NQEVKK
+40 NQEIKK

-88 LARVVISH
+88 LARVVIGH

-109 KLYVSIVEKKPLVR
+109 KLYVSIVEKKPLTR

-129 PPKHHAL
+129 PSKHHAL

-154 KTPIKHAHSKH
+154 KTPTKHARSKH
-165 AHSPL
+165 AHSQL
-170 NERSAK
+170 NERGA
-176 KEIPKKEIP
+176 
-185 KKEILK
+185 
-191 KEILKKEILKKEI
+191 
-204 PKKEILKKEIP
+204 
-215 KKEILKKEIP
+215 
-225 KKEIPKKEILK
+225 
-236 KEILK
+236 
-241 KEILKKEILKKE
+241 
-253 IPKKE
+253 
-258 ILKKEIPKKEI
+258 
-269 LKKEIPKKEIP
+269 
-280 KKEILKKEIPK
+280 
-291 KEILKKEILK
+291 
-301 KEILKKEIP
+301 
-310 KKEILKKEIPKK
+310 KKEIPKK

-332 FIAEKNDTFIKTKRK
+332 FIAEKNDAFIKTKRK

-405 DLVGRTEL
+405 DLVARTEL
-413 ANRKSADLFISV
+413 ANKKSADLFISV
-425 HANSIPKHSTSN
+425 HANSIPKRSTSN

-501 QSIRKNYPDV
+501 QSVRKNYPDV

>member
-1 MLVRLGVVACLFWLH
+1 MLVRLGVVACLLWLH
-16 FAYATTLKIINIVPF
+16 FACATTLKIINIVPF
-31 GSSSVKILF
+31 GSSSVKIVF

-88 LARVVISH
+88 LVRVVISH

-123 HQMAPK
+123 HQMVPK
-129 PPKHHAL
+129 PPKHHTL
-136 KHPTP
+136 KHQVL
-141 KPAPKSIKKEAKE
+141 KPAPKSIKREAKEAKE
-154 KTPIKHAHSKH
+154 KTPTKHARSKH
-165 AHSPL
+165 AHPPL
-170 NERSAK
+170 NERRAK

-185 KKEILK
+185 KKEI
-191 KEILKKEILKKEI
+191 
-204 PKKEILKKEIP
+204 P
-215 KKEILKKEIP
+215 
-225 KKEIPKKEILK
+225 
-236 KEILK
+236 
-241 KEILKKEILKKE
+241 
-253 IPKKE
+253 
-258 ILKKEIPKKEI
+258 
-269 LKKEIPKKEIP
+269 
-280 KKEILKKEIPK
+280 
-291 KEILKKEILK
+291 
-301 KEILKKEIP
+301 
-310 KKEILKKEIPKK
+310 KKEIPKK

-332 FIAEKNDTFIKTKRK
+332 FIAEKNDTFIKIKRK

-405 DLVGRTEL
+405 DLVARTEL
-413 ANRKSADLFISV
+413 ANKKSADLFISV

>member
-1 MLVRLGVVACLFWLH
+1 MH

-31 GSSSVKILF
+31 GSSSVKISF
-40 NQEVKK
+40 NQEIKK

-68 KKHYQFSKQSSIT
+68 KKHYQFSKQSFIT

-109 KLYVSIVEKKPLVR
+109 KLYVSIVEKKSLSR

-129 PPKHHAL
+129 PPKHRTL

-154 KTPIKHAHSKH
+154 VKEKTPTKHVRSKH
-165 AHSPL
+165 AHSQW
-170 NERSAK
+170 NERGA
-176 KEIPKKEIP
+176 
-185 KKEILK
+185 
-191 KEILKKEILKKEI
+191 
-204 PKKEILKKEIP
+204 
-215 KKEILKKEIP
+215 
-225 KKEIPKKEILK
+225 
-236 KEILK
+236 
-241 KEILKKEILKKE
+241 
-253 IPKKE
+253 
-258 ILKKEIPKKEI
+258 
-269 LKKEIPKKEIP
+269 
-280 KKEILKKEIPK
+280 
-291 KEILKKEILK
+291 
-301 KEILKKEIP
+301 
-310 KKEILKKEIPKK
+310 KKEIPKK
-322 EAENESKNQV
+322 EAENEGKNQV
-332 FIAEKNDTFIKTKRK
+332 FIAEKNDAFIKTKRK

-405 DLVGRTEL
+405 DLVARTEL
-413 ANRKSADLFISV
+413 ANKKSADLFISV
-425 HANSIPKHSTSN
+425 HANSIPKRSTSN

-463 DDVNLMDY
+463 DNVNLMDY

>member
-1 MLVRLGVVACLFWLH
+1 MH

-31 GSSSVKILF
+31 GSSSVKISF
-40 NQEVKK
+40 NQEIKK

-88 LARVVISH
+88 LVRVVISH

-109 KLYVSIVEKKPLVR
+109 KLYVSIVEKKPLTR

-129 PPKHHAL
+129 PPKHHVL
-136 KHPTP
+136 KHQTP

-154 KTPIKHAHSKH
+154 VKEKTPAKHAHSKLFFLH
-165 AHSPL
+165 AHSQL
-170 NERSAK
+170 NEKSTK
-176 KEIPKKEIP
+176 KEIS
-185 KKEILK
+185 
-191 KEILKKEILKKEI
+191 
-204 PKKEILKKEIP
+204 
-215 KKEILKKEIP
+215 
-225 KKEIPKKEILK
+225 
-236 KEILK
+236 
-241 KEILKKEILKKE
+241 
-253 IPKKE
+253 
-258 ILKKEIPKKEI
+258 
-269 LKKEIPKKEIP
+269 
-280 KKEILKKEIPK
+280 
-291 KEILKKEILK
+291 
-301 KEILKKEIP
+301 
-310 KKEILKKEIPKK
+310 KK
-322 EAENESKNQV
+322 EAEKEGKNQV
-332 FIAEKNDTFIKTKRK
+332 FIAEKNDTSIKTKRK

-405 DLVGRTEL
+405 DLVARTEL
-413 ANRKSADLFISV
+413 ANKKGADLFISV
-425 HANSIPKHSTSN
+425 HANSIPKRSTSN

-471 FSKSLLL
+471 FSKSLFL

-511 VDGGVREGPFW
+511 MDGGVREGPFW

-557 AKGIADGIDSFF
+557 ANGIADGIDSFF

>member
-1 MLVRLGVVACLFWLH
+1 MH
-16 FAYATTLKIINIVPF
+16 FAYATTLKITNIVPF
-31 GSSSVKILF
+31 GSSSVKVVF
-40 NQEVKK
+40 NQEIKK

-68 KKHYQFSKQSSIT
+68 KKHYQFSKQSFIT

-88 LARVVISH
+88 LARVVIGY
-96 APKMTYEVKILKD
+96 APKMTYEIKILKD
-109 KLYVSIVEKKPLVR
+109 KLYVSIVEKKPLIR
-123 HQMAPK
+123 HQMALK

-136 KHPTP
+136 KHQTL
-141 KPAPKSIKKEAKE
+141 KPAPKPIKKEAKKSKETKE

-165 AHSPL
+165 AHPPL

-176 KEIPKKEIP
+176 KEIPKKE
-185 KKEILK
+185 
-191 KEILKKEILKKEI
+191 
-204 PKKEILKKEIP
+204 
-215 KKEILKKEIP
+215 
-225 KKEIPKKEILK
+225 
-236 KEILK
+236 
-241 KEILKKEILKKE
+241 
-253 IPKKE
+253 
-258 ILKKEIPKKEI
+258 
-269 LKKEIPKKEIP
+269 
-280 KKEILKKEIPK
+280 
-291 KEILKKEILK
+291 
-301 KEILKKEIP
+301 
-310 KKEILKKEIPKK
+310 
-322 EAENESKNQV
+322 AENKSKNQV

-405 DLVGRTEL
+405 DLVARTEL
-413 ANRKSADLFISV
+413 ANKKSADLFISV

-478 NSLNTQRLIVSN
+478 NSLNTQRLIISN

-501 QSIRKNYPDV
+501 QSVRKNYPDV